1 MSIDFP
7 TYEDKQIL
15 TPEDLNDFVQDLQDK
30 FTAGISAADIQ
41 WPLLA
46 ENNLEMDV
54 YEIIGGRKIWSIV
67 NAAEYDSLDAALTAA
82 SGGICFIPPNT
93 TIEASD
99 VEIPGSGTA
108 IIGCGQ
114 SSVIKASSGASG
126 SLLKNTTS
134 GVTAQLLIANL
145 RLDGNSESCDGLEL
159 NGAQYCM
166 ISNVQFEDF
175 AGKAL
180 QLTADG
186 ATEPERIVISN
197 CLFKNNDYHV
207 YVEACR
213 DVVIGNCH
221 LRDSD
226 DASIVA
232 TGSVIRRLCIHDNV
246 IQGAD
251 AESIQILGGA
261 GAYATDNSEI
271 IVADNVI
278 DGSGMTDSVPVIE
291 VGSATGRMQHVTIT
305 GNQIANATSDAIK
318 TYARYVVIDGNNCD
332 DAGQHGVDCTS
343 SAYATITGN
352 HCRSASNVGIK
363 AVNGGTGIVISG
375 NNVLECTTAIQAADA
390 SYHFSNAGHIGG
402 APAALYS
409 QAATPTI
416 PANTLR
422 AGDVVEIW
430 QHISVTTGTGDY
442 DILLD
447 GNNIGTTKSSTST
460 GDRQIRT
467 TLVITN
473 TTAGWY
479 IYNGFTD
486 NRTDT
491 VGDGTITGLDL
502 TTSLD
507 ITRDNDGLTTD
518 GSFTVVKL
526 WRGQEMS

>member
-46 ENNLEMDV
+46 ENNLEMDI

-67 NAAEYDSLDAALTAA
+67 NAAEYDTLDAALSAA
-82 SGGICFIPPNT
+82 SGGICFIPPDT
-93 TIEASD
+93 TIEASS
-99 VEIPGSGTA
+99 VTIPGNGTA

-114 SSVIKASSGASG
+114 SSVIRASSGATG
-126 SLLKNTTS
+126 SLLKNSTS
-134 GVTAQLLIANL
+134 GVTAQLVIANL
-145 RLDGNSESCDGLEL
+145 QLDGNNESCDGLEL
-159 NGAQYCM
+159 SGAQYCM

-180 QLTADG
+180 LMTADG

-207 YVEACR
+207 YIEACR

-232 TGSVIRRLCIHDNV
+232 TGSVIRRLSIHDNV

-278 DGSGMTDSVPVIE
+278 DGTGMTDSVPCIE
-291 VGSATGRMQHVTIT
+291 VGSSAGRMQHVSIT
-305 GNQIANATSDAIK
+305 GNQITGATSDAIK

-332 DAGQHGVDCTS
+332 SAGQHGVNCTS

-352 HCRSASNVGIK
+352 NLRNATNVGIL
-363 AVNGGTGIVISG
+363 ASNGGTGIVIAS
-375 NNVLECTTAIQAADA
+375 NNVLDCATSIQPADE
-390 SYHFSNAGHIGG
+390 SYHFGNAGHIGG
-402 APAALYS
+402 APAAFYS
-409 QAATPTI
+409 SAATPTI
-416 PANTLR
+416 PAN
-422 AGDVVEIW
+422 AIKSGDVVEIW
-430 QHISVTTGTGDY
+430 WHADVSAGSGDM
-442 DILLD
+442 DIFFD
-447 GNNIGTTKSSTST
+447 GQNVGTTKSSTST
-460 GDRQIRT
+460 GDRQVRT
-467 TLVITN
+467 TLVVTN
-473 TTAGWY
+473 TTAGWH

-491 VGDGTITGLDL
+491 VGLGTFTGVDLTTALDL
-502 TTSLD
+502 TKDTS
-507 ITRDNDGLTTD
+507 GLTT
-518 GSFTVVKL
+518 GTTRCIVKL
-526 WRGQEMS
+526 WRAEEI